1 MSRHGVTALAFTAL
15 LAGALGAAL
24 QESPDPTCQ
33 TGISE
38 GKAFCCPKVRCLE
51 CTVLLYI
58 CMTLMH
64 CTACVV
70 KHADVLAV
78 YAMYVCGQQLSMQGD
93 DEHTQRPSSLLTV
106 CVLPFPCMRPHL
118 HCTLI

>member
-1 MSRHGVTALAFTAL
+1 MIERSDCIREDRRNQAPRVVKMSRHGVTALAFTAL

-51 CTVLLYI
+51 CTVLLS
-58 CMTLMH
+58 
-64 CTACVV
+64 A
-70 KHADVLAV
+70 
-78 YAMYVCGQQLSMQGD
+78 
-93 DEHTQRPSSLLTV
+93 
-106 CVLPFPCMRPHL
+106 
-118 HCTLI
+118 